1 MSELLKAVQRHKQKV
16 PEEDIA
22 AMTFAC
28 PVCGNTAFP
37 PSTIILQA
45 NYGSTHDGEFTA
57 VSICGECFDT
67 VAATVHML
75 ADAMPKM
82 A

>member
-1 MSELLKAVQRHKQKV
+1 MSELLKSVQRHGHQV
-16 PEEDIA
+16 AEEEIA
-22 AMTFAC
+22 AMTFVC

-37 PSTIILQA
+37 PSTIVLQA
-45 NYGSTHDGEFTA
+45 NYGSVHDGECAT
-57 VSICGECFDT
+57 VNICGECFDT
-67 VAATVHML
+67 VAATVHMF

>member
-1 MSELLKAVQRHKQKV
+1 MSELLKAVHRHKQKV
-16 PEEDIA
+16 PEKEIA

-37 PSTIILQA
+37 PSTIVLQA
-45 NYGSTHDGEFTA
+45 NYGSSHDGECAT
-57 VSICGECFDT
+57 VNICGECFDT
-67 VAATVHML
+67 FIATAYML
-75 ADAMPKM
+75 ADAMLKM